1 MAGALLLAMAATM
14 GQSAAADIPAR
25 QAALPPAPV
34 MTQLPVF
41 TWTGFYIGANAGWVG
56 GARNRN
62 SVFVTPPGTG
72 LSNIGGRG
80 NEGFAGG
87 LQAGYNWQAGNLV
100 VGIETDIQS
109 LLSGR
114 HRAGPALLPD
124 GTTASGRTSNA
135 WYGTLRPRVGY
146 AFDRTLLYVTGGLA
160 YGGGKYTL
168 NTVDGGGNTAALN
181 SSGIRTGWALGAG
194 AEYAF
199 SRNWSGKLE
208 YLYVD
213 LGNQRMAGA
222 VFTPAGVATGTTIT
236 SNRENA
242 FHTIKAGINY
252 RF

>member
-1 MAGALLLAMAATM
+1 M
-14 GQSAAADIPAR
+14 
-25 QAALPPAPV
+25 
-34 MTQLPVF
+34 
-41 TWTGFYIGANAGWVG
+41 
-56 GARNRN
+56 
-62 SVFVTPPGTG
+62 
-72 LSNIGGRG
+72 
-80 NEGFAGG
+80 
-87 LQAGYNWQAGNLV
+87 
-100 VGIETDIQS
+100 
-109 LLSGR
+109 
-114 HRAGPALLPD
+114 
-124 GTTASGRTSNA
+124 
-135 WYGTLRPRVGY
+135 RPRVGY

-168 NTVDGGGNTAALN
+168 NTIDGAGNTAALN

-199 SRNWSGKLE
+199 SRNWSAKLE